1 MDELVEAVTS
11 LCELGVNYFHESLR
25 QITQLDVSEFDL
37 PNEHRAVI
45 DHHIS
50 ALLDDERNWADFFNF
65 CVFMSSLLMAYG
77 SKQCAV
83 RYTTQAFRRCSDTQ
97 KRSQILW
104 QLRNFI
110 FRNGIDPGY
119 LLNDL
124 FFEHYNDWFEH
135 FPKPVFQT
143 QPGRCIV
150 LIGLF
155 LQPPHAPTIDTLA
168 KAAILRDEFG
178 YDVAIVNTHEIP
190 TACDLPFLKQY
201 VGKRR
206 KDLGGLQTVHDE
218 KFGATRLFTPSEEMP
233 SDEGYISIIDFVEYW
248 KPEFILNYGA
258 FNFSAEYLGQGVK
271 VITMPAGTEL
281 LPTRNSQYDVC
292 FHPFGEQDREM
303 IKRYGME
310 KVGIIETLY
319 NYDMPARETSYT
331 RADFQLTDDDFV
343 IAMVGTRLSDEL
355 DDGNIAFIGE
365 ILALNPRI
373 KIVLAGPLSEA
384 FADKIAGLLPLKRL
398 RLPGRVADIPAFYD
412 GVVDLCVNPR
422 RTGGGT
428 SAAYAL
434 GCGIPC
440 FTLAFGHVAN
450 LTHPDFVFA
459 TRADLKAAIAKALP
473 KTARA
478 SLKAKALKG
487 FARIGSRE
495 RMVRDI
501 LTKAGITRA
510 GHSATTTGKACA

>member
-292 FHPFGEQDREM
+292 FHPFGDKDREM

-310 KVGIIETLY
+310 NVGIIETLY
-319 NYDMPARETSYT
+319 NYDMPKCTTTHKRS
-331 RADFQLTDDDFV
+331 DFALDESDFV
-343 IAMVGTRLSDEL
+343 IAMVGTRLSTEIGDE
-355 DDGNIAFIGE
+355 NIDIMRDV
-365 ILALNPRI
+365 LAIDPRI
-373 KIVLAGPLSEA
+373 KIVLAGELKNGFKE
-384 FADKIAGLLPLKRL
+384 KLLAKLPEDRL
-398 RLPGRVADIPAFYD
+398 RLPGSVNDIPAFYD
-412 GVVDLCVNPR
+412 GVVDLYLNPL

-428 SAAYAL
+428 SASYAL
-434 GCGIPC
+434 GCGLPT
-440 FTLAFGHVAN
+440 FTLNQGHVSH
-450 LTHPDFVFA
+450 LTHPDFVFD
-459 TRADLKAAIAKALP
+459 TRENLLAAIGRALDP
-473 KTARA
+473 AERESLKKTARE
-478 SLKAKALKG
+478 G
-487 FARIGSRE
+487 FERIGSRS
-495 RMVRDI
+495 RMVREI
-501 LTKAGITRA
+501 LTGAKVVVPAV
-510 GHSATTTGKACA
+510 